1 MIASKRKADRLAL
14 IDQHLARKGVLHLR
28 DVVALLDVS
37 EMTVRRL
44 LAQHSERFAYYG
56 GYILRA
62 GGADGPV
69 AYDQQQEE
77 GSNAEAKA
85 KACEHAL
92 GLVQADDT
100 IFIDCGTTLDNL
112 ARLLPHDM
120 PLTVI
125 CYSLNVAN
133 WLSKKPK
140 VQMILLGGQYQSE
153 SMSFASVDGVFG
165 GGGDDLARF
174 GVHKA
179 FISAGGVDIARGV
192 TCSYMYEAIV
202 KKQAMA
208 VALEN
213 YLVFDESKLNRLRPA
228 LFAKVDAFQALITES
243 GVRPAPLVAPDGAP
257 TRN

>member
-1 MIASKRKADRLAL
+1 MIAIKRKADRLAL
-14 IDQHLARKGVLHLR
+14 IDRHLAHKGVLRLR
-28 DVVALLDVS
+28 DAVALLGVS
-37 EMTVRRL
+37 EMTVRRT
-44 LAQHSERFAYYG
+44 LAEHSERFSYYG

-62 GGADGPV
+62 GTADGPV
-69 AYDQQQEE
+69 AYDLQQEE

-92 GLVQADDT
+92 GLVQPDDT

-112 ARLLPHDM
+112 ARLLPNDL

-140 VQMILLGGQYQSE
+140 VQMILLGGQYQPE

-165 GGGDDLARF
+165 GGGDDLSRF

-208 VALEN
+208 VALKR
-213 YLVFDESKLNRLRPA
+213 YLVFDESKFNRLRPA
-228 LFAKVDAFQALITES
+228 MFAKVDAFEALITES
-243 GVRPAPLVAPDGAP
+243 GVRQVSRVVADRAPM
-257 TRN
+257 RS